1 MRNCWKLILSS
12 ALLFGQY
19 FNCFAQLEAADYR
32 SEAYYMFP
40 IKPGTQNTLA
50 GTMGEL
56 RSTHFHTGIDIRTE
70 GRTGL
75 PVHAAAMG
83 YISRVAVSTS
93 GYGNAL
99 YVTHPNGHT
108 TVYAHLEKFEG
119 PIAEYVLKEQYRLK
133 TFELDQSLYQGK
145 FIVQKGDTI
154 AWSGNS
160 GSSGGPHLHF
170 DIRDEKQQPLNPLSY
185 GFDEVLDR
193 TPPIAEKIIA
203 RTLNEKSRVGGVFG
217 QEEYRLRRIGNNY
230 KLDRPIQAIG
240 EIGLMLDAHDK
251 LDYSR
256 FRCGINTM
264 IMEVNGTST
273 YEYRIKKFSFG
284 EQKNIYKHMSY
295 EDLYK
300 SGERWHKLYVDD
312 GNELRFYSSNKNN
325 GKLYVKEGDQLTVKI
340 TMIDTYGNR
349 SHVDLSIEGKL
360 SKPLSNQWVSG
371 INTDIQE
378 NIMIISS
385 PKSFD
390 DNLSLNGVPLLPSY
404 ITASSKVYLYD
415 LRKDL
420 PKLMD
425 VGGEFIPLSFK
436 ETIAPNKSYTYYSD
450 EVDVYFQREALFD
463 TLYFESNYISDSI
476 AKNEV
481 WTVGRTTVP
490 LRKSIKV
497 ELKTDK
503 DYDRNFSAAYFL
515 DGKTPYYEGG
525 NWEKNQISFWTRK
538 FGDFTILT
546 DSIAPYIRQVRVN
559 SNDLMFKISDNLSG
573 IKDFNCYVN
582 DEWVLMH
589 YDYKRAL
596 IWSEKLN
603 KNKPFNGIVKLIVR
617 DNMNNETILET
628 KIY

>member
-1 MRNCWKLILSS
+1 
-12 ALLFGQY
+12 
-19 FNCFAQLEAADYR
+19 
-32 SEAYYMFP
+32 
-40 IKPGTQNTLA
+40 
-50 GTMGEL
+50 
-56 RSTHFHTGIDIRTE
+56 
-70 GRTGL
+70 
-75 PVHAAAMG
+75 
-83 YISRVAVSTS
+83 RVAVSTS

-193 TPPIAEKIIA
+193 TPPVAEKIIA
-203 RTLNEKSRVGGVFG
+203 RTLNEKARVSGVFG

-230 KLDRPIQAIG
+230 KLDRPIQAVG
-240 EIGLMLDAHDK
+240 EIGLMLDAYDK

-256 FRCGINTM
+256 FRCGINTV
-264 IMEVNGTST
+264 IVEVNGTST

-312 GNELRFYSSNKNN
+312 GNELRFYNSNKNN
-325 GKLYVKEGDQLTVKI
+325 GKLIVKEGDQFNVKI

-349 SHVDLSIEGKL
+349 SYVDLSIEGKI
-360 SKPLSNQWVSG
+360 SKPLNHQWVSG
-371 INTDIQE
+371 LNTELQE
-378 NIMIISS
+378 NIMIISY
-385 PKSFD
+385 PKNYD
-390 DNLSLNGVPLLPSY
+390 NNLSLNGVSLLPSY
-404 ITASSKVYLYD
+404 VTASSKVYLHD

-420 PKLMD
+420 PKLLD
-425 VGGEFIPLSFK
+425 VNGQFITLPFK
-436 ETIAPNKSYTYYSD
+436 ETISPNIAYTYYSAEAD
-450 EVDVYFQREALFD
+450 IFFQQAALFD
-463 TLYFESNYISDSI
+463 TLYFESDYKTDSVTNQEI
-476 AKNEV
+476 
-481 WTVGRTTVP
+481 WTVGRGTVP
-490 LRKSIKV
+490 LRKSIKI
-497 ELKTDK
+497 ELKPTK
-503 DYDRNFSAAYFL
+503 DYDRKFSAAYFL
-515 DGKTPYYEGG
+515 DGKNPYYEGG
-525 NWEKNQISFWTRK
+525 TWEKNQISFWTRK
-538 FGDFTILT
+538 FGDYTILT
-546 DSIAPYIRQVRVN
+546 DSIAPSIRQVRVN

-573 IKDFNCYVN
+573 LKEFNCYVN
-582 DEWVLMH
+582 GEWVLMH

-596 IWSEKLN
+596 IWSEKLD
-603 KNKPFNGIVKLIVR
+603 KNKPFSGVVKLIVR
-617 DNMNNETILET
+617 DNMNNESIFET
-628 KIY
+628 KI